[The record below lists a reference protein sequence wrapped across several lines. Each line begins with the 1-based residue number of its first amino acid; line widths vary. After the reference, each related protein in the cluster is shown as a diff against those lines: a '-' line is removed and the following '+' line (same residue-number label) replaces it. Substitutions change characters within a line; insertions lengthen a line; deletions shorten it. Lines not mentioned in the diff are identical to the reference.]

1 MSCGYYFIL
10 RMKIFFIIKV
20 RTIFLT
26 VNNFIS
32 IKINL
37 AKVPSFIHFRLIFE
51 SDLKSKIIRSY
62 NAFLA
67 NSPQIFSPTTGIT
80 DTFHDC
86 LKYCIIGEAIF
97 EIGYLS
103 GPIEFTKQKGNRE
116 ASIAFST
123 PPLQP
128 YDRRRFRC
136 FISFPSACLPMKFH
150 GDRNQI

>member
-67 NSPQIFSPTTGIT
+67 NSPQIIVGNNLLGRPFSQQLL
-80 DTFHDC
+80 FHRQRE
-86 LKYCIIGEAIF
+86 LRTR
-97 EIGYLS
+97 
-103 GPIEFTKQKGNRE
+103 FT
-116 ASIAFST
+116 IV
-123 PPLQP
+123 
-128 YDRRRFRC
+128 
-136 FISFPSACLPMKFH
+136 
-150 GDRNQI
+150 